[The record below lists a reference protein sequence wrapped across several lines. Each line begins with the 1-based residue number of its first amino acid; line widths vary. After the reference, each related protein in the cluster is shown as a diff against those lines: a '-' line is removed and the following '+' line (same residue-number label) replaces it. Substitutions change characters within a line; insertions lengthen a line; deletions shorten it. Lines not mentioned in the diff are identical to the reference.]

1 MTEATIT
8 IDEIARLAGV
18 SKTTVSRVLN
28 NRPDVN
34 RETRERILALIAER
48 DYQPN
53 AFATAISSQKSR
65 NVGLIIPH
73 EADYIFMNPFFV
85 EVLRG
90 ISTAI
95 DAHRYSLLVSLAH
108 AQDYLAAFKQKKVDG
123 FIILSPGELHHG
135 IIDALTRAGAPFV
148 STSRLEQEEGLPY
161 VDVDNVAGGRLAVE
175 HLLDLGH
182 RRIAYVGKPS
192 LTSSR
197 DRLAGYKEALGARG
211 IEVDA
216 ELIVIAE
223 GSSER
228 HGYDAVQRLLRPGAT
243 PTGMF
248 FANDL
253 LAIGALKALGERQVR
268 VPRQVSLVGFDDV
281 PMAEFVSPPLTTVR
295 QPAFDKGARAAE
307 LLLQCL
313 GDGKQPQSHVLDL
326 ALVVRRSTARVT
338 DKDRAA

>member
-1 MTEATIT
+1 MTDAALT

-28 NRPDVN
+28 NRPDVS
-34 RETRERILALIAER
+34 RETRGRILALMAER
-48 DYQPN
+48 DFQPN

-65 NVGLIIPH
+65 NIGLIIPH

-108 AQDYLAAFKQKKVDG
+108 AQDHLAAFKQKKVDG
-123 FIILSPGELHHG
+123 FIVLSPGEPHHG

-148 STSRLEQEEGLPY
+148 STSRLDQAADLPC
-161 VDVDNVAGGRLAVE
+161 VDVDNVAAGRLAVA

-192 LTSSR
+192 LTSSH
-197 DRLAGYKEALGARG
+197 DRLIGYRQALAARG
-211 IEVDA
+211 VAPDDGLA
-216 ELIVIAE
+216 IVAD

-228 HGYDAVQRLLRPGAT
+228 HGYDAVQRLLRPGAA
-243 PTGMF
+243 PTAIF

-253 LAIGALKALGERQVR
+253 LAIGALKALSERQVR
-268 VPRQVSLVGFDDV
+268 VPRQMSVVGFDDV
-281 PMAEFVSPPLTTVR
+281 PMAEYVAPPLTTVR
-295 QPAFDKGARAAE
+295 QPGFEKGARATE
-307 LLLQCL
+307 LLVQCL
-313 GDGKQPQSHVLDL
+313 ESGATPRSEVLNV
-326 ALVVRRSTARVT
+326 ALIVRKSTARAAG
-338 DKDRAA
+338 KDLVL

>member
-1 MTEATIT
+1 MTDAVIT

-34 RETRERILALIAER
+34 RDTRQRILALMAER

-65 NVGLIIPH
+65 NIGLIIPH

-90 ISTAI
+90 ISTVI
-95 DAHRYSLLVSLAH
+95 DEHRYSLLVSLAH
-108 AQDYLAAFKQKKVDG
+108 TQDYLVAFKQKKVDG
-123 FIILSPGELHHG
+123 FLVLSPGELHHG
-135 IIDALTRAGAPFV
+135 IINALARADAPFV
-148 STSRLEQEEGLPY
+148 STSRLEQEEGLAY
-161 VDVDNVAGGRLAVE
+161 VDVDNVAGGRVAVE

-197 DRLAGYKEALGARG
+197 DRLAGYKEAIGARG
-211 IEVDA
+211 IAFDEA
-216 ELIVIAE
+216 LIVVAE

-228 HGYDAVQRLLRPGAT
+228 HGYDAVQRLLRRVAM
-243 PTGMF
+243 PTAIF

-253 LAIGALKALGERQVR
+253 LAIGALKALAERQVR
-268 VPRQVSLVGFDDV
+268 VPHQVSLVGFDGV

-295 QPAFDKGARAAE
+295 QPAFEKGARAAE

-313 GDGKQPQSHVLDL
+313 EDGKRPQSQVLDV
-326 ALVVRRSTARVT
+326 ALVVRKSTARPPR
-338 DKDRAA
+338 KERAA